1 MHGDRMVIKM
11 KLYRKKI
18 FMLTTLL
25 LFLVV
30 LIFTA
35 VYMKSVADYKKAVK
49 ETTFSDIDIGN
60 IPDGTY
66 IGEYDVNFIYAR
78 VEVTVRDG
86 AITNIDILEHKNE
99 RGKAAEIV
107 TDRIIAEQKTDI
119 DAVSGATNS
128 STVIK
133 KAVENALQNTNA

>member
-35 VYMKSVADYKKAVK
+35 VYLKSVADYKKAVK

-107 TDRIIAEQKTDI
+107 TDRIIAEQKTDV

>member
-1 MHGDRMVIKM
+1 MVIKM

-35 VYMKSVADYKKAVK
+35 VYLKSVADYKKTVK

-107 TDRIIAEQKTDI
+107 TDRIIAEQKTDV

>member
-1 MHGDRMVIKM
+1 MVIKM

-35 VYMKSVADYKKAVK
+35 VYLKSVADYKKAVK

-107 TDRIIAEQKTDI
+107 TDRIIAEQKTDV